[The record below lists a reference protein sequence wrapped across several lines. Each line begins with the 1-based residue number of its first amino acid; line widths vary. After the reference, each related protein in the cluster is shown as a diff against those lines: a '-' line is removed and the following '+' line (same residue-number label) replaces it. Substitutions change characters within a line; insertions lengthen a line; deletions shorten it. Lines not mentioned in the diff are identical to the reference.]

1 MHIWQRRNIALALV
15 VVAMVAA
22 GLYFGVS
29 AGQRPFRSAQLTAT
43 LTIDPNI
50 GETFAPAGPGAAPK
64 LTAQQ
69 AFAMQRRRNGRSVI
83 PIPSGVTVKLGLLTI
98 LAGPTNPHT
107 GHVVT
112 KDGIAYAALNE
123 LAWGYS
129 WHWCPMSRN
138 PFRPGRVQGPC
149 TRWNFLN
156 ANTGR
161 EIDENWQQ

>member
-1 MHIWQRRNIALALV
+1 MHVWQRRNIALALI
-15 VVAMVAA
+15 VAA

-29 AGQRPFRSAQLTAT
+29 AGQHPFRPAQLTAT
-43 LTIDPNI
+43 VTIDPNI
-50 GETFAPAGPGAAPK
+50 GETFAPAAPDAARK

-69 AFAMQRRRNGRSVI
+69 AFALQRRRNGRPVI

-112 KDGIAYAALNE
+112 KDGIAYAALDE
-123 LAWGYS
+123 LAWGYG

-138 PFRPGRVQGPC
+138 PFRPGRVHGPC

-161 EIDENWQQ
+161 EIDENSQQ